1 MMRDP
6 AEEQIHTIFGVI
18 IKGVKDRMDEQDE
31 ILLARIEWH
40 RAAIIRN
47 HRNRKERRLAA

>member
-1 MMRDP
+1 MCDP

-47 HRNRKERRLAA
+47 HRNRKERKLAA